1 MKRCFSCKK
10 ILKRAENVVG
20 RRECCPF
27 CGADLH
33 VCLNC
38 LHYDPAAYNQCRET
52 QAERVLDKNRS
63 NFCEYFVLR
72 DADAPEAPP
81 VRKLSAKEQL
91 ESLFKM

>member
-10 ILKRAENVVG
+10 ILKREDSVG

-38 LHYDPAAYNQCRET
+38 RHYHPEAYNQCLET
-52 QAERVLDKNRS
+52 QAERVVDKNRS
-63 NFCEYFVLR
+63 NFCEYFSLR
-72 DADAPEAPP
+72 DADAPEAP
-81 VRKLSAKEQL
+81 VTRKLSAKEQL
-91 ESLFKM
+91 EALFKK

>member
-38 LHYDPAAYNQCRET
+38 LHYDPAACNQCRET

-91 ESLFKM
+91 EALFKK